1 MSTKNNLD
9 DKINIFALGNSEVGK
24 TCSILKYTDN
34 VFQEVHLMTA
44 GIDLKTKII
53 EHSNGKIYKI
63 NFYDTAGQE
72 RYRSISVN
80 SIKNSDGIVLMYDIT
95 KQKSYEDISIW
106 IESIKQIKKEDFP
119 MILLG
124 NKCDLEDK
132 RVVSEEEGEELAN
145 KFGLK
150 FFETSNKT
158 GKNINEAADE
168 LINQIIEI
176 KEKQKDEKQPGEKNN
191 YNFELNKEKTKVKEK
206 EPCKC

>member
-1 MSTKNNLD
+1 MTNNFD
-9 DKINIFALGNSEVGK
+9 DRINIFALGNSEVGK
-24 TCSILKYTDN
+24 TCFILKFTDN

-53 EHSNGKIYKI
+53 NHSNGKKYKI

-80 SIKNSDGIVLMYDIT
+80 SVKNSDGIVLMYDIT
-95 KQKSYEDISIW
+95 KQKSYDDLNIW
-106 IESIKQIKKEDFP
+106 MDSIKQIKKEGFP
-119 MILLG
+119 MVLVG
-124 NKCDLEDK
+124 NKCDLEEK
-132 RVVSEEEGEELAN
+132 RIVGEEEGKELAA

-158 GKNINEAADE
+158 GQNIEEAGNE

-176 KEKQKDEKQPGEKNN
+176 KEKKKEEKKNVEKNVEN
-191 YNFELNKEKTKVKEK
+191 NFVLNKENTKDKEK